1 MAVHLPKRDA
11 IGEADDAL
19 DRHIEILNKVRSIHV
34 DANSTKEGFL
44 YLSASPMIYS
54 AWEGFFRLSCSICL
68 RRKCQ
73 RGKLAKKYDELYSTL
88 WLQKEPFLDQFLARL
103 FNSMTP
109 GKEASKPTSGKYS
122 AIAMFSAGISSW
134 LNRPLSHTV
143 NFDKLVMTYSNVK
156 PEVVKLNAAVIG
168 LDVDSVDLTGL
179 DDLLRSR
186 NSVAHGGLVT
196 NPTEL
201 ETKDLLDYTERLL
214 RQFHAAVLVWIRE
227 N

>member
-1 MAVHLPKRDA
+1 MAVHLPRRDA
-11 IGEADDAL
+11 IGEANDAL
-19 DRHIEILNKVRSIHV
+19 DRHVEILKKVRSIHI
-34 DANSTKEGFL
+34 DQNSTKEGFL

-73 RGKLAKKYDELYSTL
+73 RGKIAKKYPELYSTL
-88 WLQKEPFLDQFLARL
+88 WLQKEPFLDQFLAKL

-109 GKEASKPTSGKYS
+109 GKDASKPTSGKFS
-122 AIAMFSAGISSW
+122 AIAILTAGISTW
-134 LNRPLSHTV
+134 LHKPLSHTI

-156 PEVVKLNAAVIG
+156 PDVVKLNASVIG
-168 LDVDSVDLTGL
+168 LDINTIDLTGL

-186 NSVAHGGLVT
+186 NNIAHGGLVT

-201 ETKDLLDYTERLL
+201 ETEVLLDYTEKLL
-214 RQFHAAVLVWIRE
+214 RQFHAAVLVWIKA

>member
-11 IGEADDAL
+11 IGEANDAL
-19 DRHIEILNKVRSIHV
+19 DRHLEILKKVRAIHI
-34 DANSTKEGFL
+34 DANLAKEGFL

-88 WLQKEPFLDQFLARL
+88 WLQKEPFLDQFMARL
-103 FNSMTP
+103 FNSITP
-109 GKEASKPTSGKYS
+109 GKDASKPTSGKFS
-122 AIAMFSAGISSW
+122 AIATLSAGISTW
-134 LNRPLSHTV
+134 LHKPLTHTV

-156 PEVVKLNAAVIG
+156 PDVVKLNAAVIG
-168 LDVDSVDLTGL
+168 LDITTVDLTGL

-186 NSVAHGGLVT
+186 NNVAHGGLIT
-196 NPTEL
+196 NPTES
-201 ETKDLLDYTERLL
+201 EVTALLDYTESLL
-214 RQFHAAVLVWIRE
+214 RQFHAAVLGWIRA